1 MTGEIDSTRK
11 GGQISK
17 ENESLN
23 EMDEIL
29 IEKIYREGVCVN
41 RKQQQKETTPAK
53 GENNENDVHYLK
65 S

>member
-1 MTGEIDSTRK
+1 
-11 GGQISK
+11 
-17 ENESLN
+17 
-23 EMDEIL
+23 MDEIL